1 MSEKTTTA
9 IVLGAGASRGVSYAD
24 AAGFFSPLDSDF
36 FDLLK
41 ELRPPDFP
49 EKDPSKVKQVL
60 GWRDSLPEDCRRSFE
75 RAFYTLQTK
84 AYLLENFT
92 SKPETKPTDDQ
103 VVAAFATSIE
113 ALLRKAH
120 DKRICDYHKRL
131 FGNLGG
137 SDTII
142 SFNYDLVS
150 ERALK
155 DRAQHL
161 GVPFGPWLYSLGKN
175 GACGSHFPTLLKLH
189 GSSNWRLVGNHR
201 NEKIVVNTRE
211 WSELDLHPSYRG
223 YKGTG
228 TRFPIFLP
236 FWDKR
241 IEKGPWL
248 ALWRVAYQR
257 LKQAKRVI
265 VWGYSLPTTD
275 IKAQQLFRLAL
286 GDRSFRLCVID
297 PSLHTRNRWRQL
309 FPNAQYLGHKTVQ
322 RFLQRNGL
330 AERCSR
336 ATAGCQVL

>member
-24 AAGFFSPLDSDF
+24 TARFPSPLDSDF

-41 ELRPPDFP
+41 QLQIPDFP
-49 EKDPSKVKQVL
+49 EKNPSKVQQVL
-60 GWRDSLPEDCRRSFE
+60 EWRESLPEDCRRSFE

-92 SKPETKPTDDQ
+92 SKPETHPTDSE
-103 VVAAFATSIE
+103 VVAAFATSIQ

-120 DKRICDYHKRL
+120 GTLTCNHHKRL
-131 FGNLGG
+131 FDALGG

-142 SFNYDLVS
+142 SFNYDLVA

-155 DRAQHL
+155 DRAQRL
-161 GVPFGPWLYSLGKN
+161 GVSFSPRLYSFADN
-175 GACGSHFPTLLKLH
+175 GARFSHFPTLLKLH
-189 GSSNWRLVGNHR
+189 GSSNWRLVGDRRSEEIH
-201 NEKIVVNTRE
+201 VNTRE
-211 WSELDLHPSYRG
+211 WGELDQHPGYRG
-223 YKGTG
+223 YRGTG

-248 ALWRVAYQR
+248 ALWRTAYQR
-257 LKQAKRVI
+257 LKQAQRVI

-275 IKAQQLFRLAL
+275 IKAQQLFRLSL
-286 GDRSFRLCVID
+286 GDRPFRLYVID
-297 PSLHTRNRWRQL
+297 PSLRTRSRWRHL
-309 FPNAQYLGHKTVQ
+309 FPNAQYLGHKTV
-322 RFLQRNGL
+322 RGFF
-330 AERCSR
+330 
-336 ATAGCQVL
+336 